1 MVAIDCISAIFA
13 REPLVNDMSKIW
25 PAITLVLLFAGY
37 AGYYFCRTNL
47 ALAKTSLAAEFSD
60 QGINEKTITNIAS
73 TGLVF
78 YAVGKLITGATCD
91 FVGGR
96 IMFIGGM
103 FGSVACTFLFIAA
116 PTLAAKVGAG
126 SLFWIFLTAACLNRF
141 IQSTGWG
148 ALVKVTSNW
157 FSFENYGRVMGFLCV
172 SYLFGD
178 FAARQVLA
186 HFMEDGGG
194 WQQMFAVSGEILLAI
209 AVLCVIGLR
218 SRPSDVGLAIPV
230 VNPLNLYG
238 TKGAEERPPNLW
250 ELLKPYI
257 FSPSFWLV
265 LLMSVTLTF
274 VRESSN
280 FFNNDYLKVAAQV
293 SDKQAAIYSSYFP
306 LFGAF
311 AVLATGYMTDTL
323 YKGRRGLLMSGSLAL
338 LLPVIWAMA
347 FLASIEGTLWP
358 VVLVCFLGFL
368 SLAPYAFL
376 TGAIALDLGGKRGSA
391 TAAGILDAV
400 GYALGGVLGLEI
412 KSHIVPAG
420 ATSIVVW
427 QPFFTLMLGLI
438 TITSLACVAYWFI
451 QERQPREVFEVEAV
465 TE

>member
-1 MVAIDCISAIFA
+1 M
-13 REPLVNDMSKIW
+13 VNDMSKFWSAFI
-25 PAITLVLLFAGY
+25 LVLLFAGY

-47 ALAKTSLAAEFSD
+47 ALAKSSLAAEFGD
-60 QGINEKTITNIAS
+60 QGITEKTITNIAS

-78 YAVGKLITGATCD
+78 YAIGKLITGATCD

-96 IMFIGGM
+96 IMFVGGM
-103 FGSVACTFLFIAA
+103 FGSVACTFLFLAA

-126 SLFWIFLTAACLNRF
+126 SLFWLFLTAACLNRF

-148 ALVKVTSNW
+148 ALVKVASNW
-157 FSFENYGRVMGFLCV
+157 FSFHTYGRVMGFLCV

-186 HFMEDGGG
+186 LFMEDGGG
-194 WQQMFAVSGEILLAI
+194 WQQMFAVSGEILFVI
-209 AVLCVIGLR
+209 AVLCLIGLR
-218 SRPSDVGLAIPV
+218 SRPSDVGLVDPT
-230 VNPLNLYG
+230 VNPSNLFG
-238 TKGAEERPPNLW
+238 KAGAEERPPNIW
-250 ELLKPYI
+250 ELLRPYL

-306 LFGAF
+306 LFGAL
-311 AVLATGYMTDTL
+311 AVLATGFMTDKL
-323 YKGRRGLLMSGSLAL
+323 YSGRRGLLMAGSLGL
-338 LLPVIWAMA
+338 LLPVLWGMA
-347 FLASIEGTLWP
+347 YLPSIEGTRWP
-358 VVLVCFLGFL
+358 VVMVCFVGFL

-391 TAAGILDAV
+391 TAAGILDAI

-412 KSHIVPAG
+412 KSRIVPSG
-420 ATSIVVW
+420 ATSIVAW
-427 QPFFTLMLGLI
+427 QPFFGLMLGLV
-438 TITSLACVAYWFI
+438 TITALACVAYWFI
-451 QERQPREVFEVEAV
+451 QERQPRVVFEAEAAVE
-465 TE
+465 